1 MVARLVAATCKRHP
15 EAIREELA
23 RVGRDASVHAALR
36 FDPATGP
43 FEAFAFSVVRAA
55 LHHHLDEKL
64 SLGAPVRERAAPRA
78 LVAGPSTDERSA
90 ADKLADALE
99 RTVEMDRDDIVLE
112 MRLRVA
118 GAMAELHG
126 HPETALSHD
135 SESAAPHDD
144 RRLSAPSR
152 HLLEVVSSSLGEPER
167 TVYQRLYHE
176 DRTLAEIAEELG
188 VSARTAQRIGDLVR
202 AAIDGAVR
210 SAASA

>member
-1 MVARLVAATCKRHP
+1 MVARLVATTVRRHP
-15 EAIREELA
+15 AAIREELA
-23 RVGRDASVHAALR
+23 KIGRDASVQAALR
-36 FDPATGP
+36 YDPATGP

-55 LHHHLDEKL
+55 LLHPLDEKP
-64 SLGAPVRERAAPRA
+64 SLEGALRERAAPRA

-99 RTVEMDRDDIVLE
+99 RTVEMDRDDTVLE

-118 GAMAELHG
+118 GAMAELYG
-126 HPETALSHD
+126 HPESSPFHD
-135 SESAAPHDD
+135 SESAAFSDD
-144 RRLSAPSR
+144 RRLSAPTR
-152 HLLEVVSSSLGEPER
+152 HLLEVVSSSLGEPEH